1 MNAPVAVIKSRS
13 IEQQLSSLI
22 SVSEIFGPTIQG
34 EGSLIGTQT
43 VFVRTGGCDY
53 RCSWCDTG
61 YAVLPEHQDDWQK
74 LSADA
79 VMAEIETLTNQQPMW
94 VTLSGGNPAM
104 QNLEALIKSGQDKG
118 YQFSMETQGSIVQPW
133 FSLLDQLTLSPKPPS
148 SGMSFK
154 QKGLDRCLEAC
165 SHQDEDHVEVS
176 LKFVVADENDL
187 VWAKSIADQYPEI
200 PHYVQPCNTQ
210 AKIENNDNPE
220 VNDQQ
225 KQLLWLIEAAQS
237 LNWHT
242 VRVLPQLHTWLW
254 GNKSGV

>member
-1 MNAPVAVIKSRS
+1 MNAPNIVTRIKS
-13 IEQQLSSLI
+13 IEQELESSSLI

-43 VFVRTGGCDY
+43 IFVRTGGCDY

-79 VMAEIETLTNQQPMW
+79 VMAEIETLSNQQPMW

-104 QNLEALIKSGQDKG
+104 QELGQLIESGQAKG
-118 YQFSMETQGSIVQPW
+118 YQFSMETQGSIAQPW

-154 QKGLDRCLEAC
+154 RKGLDRCLEAC
-165 SHQDEDHVEVS
+165 YKMKISRR
-176 LKFVVADENDL
+176 F
-187 VWAKSIADQYPEI
+187 
-200 PHYVQPCNTQ
+200 
-210 AKIENNDNPE
+210 AKICNC
-220 VNDQQ
+220 
-225 KQLLWLIEAAQS
+225 
-237 LNWHT
+237 
-242 VRVLPQLHTWLW
+242 
-254 GNKSGV
+254 G